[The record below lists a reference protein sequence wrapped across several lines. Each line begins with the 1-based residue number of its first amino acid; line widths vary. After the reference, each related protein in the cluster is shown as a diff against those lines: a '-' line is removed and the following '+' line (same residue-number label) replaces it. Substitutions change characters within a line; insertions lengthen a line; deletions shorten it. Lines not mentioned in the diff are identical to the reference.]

1 MHKKGR
7 NVGNRENTRKDFKKI
22 FKLPLSTAY
31 TRILMETGI
40 WPAEQRIQN
49 ETLMLYHNI
58 KNSNEERKIKKMI
71 EGTSEKELQ
80 NQFLQKKYSR

>member
-7 NVGNRENTRKDFKKI
+7 NVGNRENTRRDFKTI

-31 TRILMETGI
+31 TRILMETEI
-40 WPAEQRIQN
+40 WPGEQRIQN

-58 KNSNEERKIKKMI
+58 KNSDEEKIKKMI